1 MSDILFNK
9 ELRAARVELTSA
21 RRAFWTAALVPCFAG
36 SAITLSAGM
45 IVSVLSWTGLLTAS
59 SVLAYFT
66 IGLLFSS
73 FILMFLGA
81 HCLDR
86 RDAAERA
93 ERIERSR
100 REGLVVKDYI
110 DTWQK

>member
-1 MSDILFNK
+1 M
-9 ELRAARVELTSA
+9 V
-21 RRAFWTAALVPCFAG
+21 
-36 SAITLSAGM
+36 
-45 IVSVLSWTGLLTAS
+45 VSVLSWTGLITAS
-59 SVLAYFT
+59 RLLAYST

>member
-1 MSDILFNK
+1 MSEILLSK
-9 ELRAARVELTSA
+9 DSRAAEVELTSA
-21 RRAFWTAALVPCFAG
+21 RRAFWTAAIVPCFAG
-36 SAITLSAGM
+36 SAMTLVAGM
-45 IVSVLSWTGLLTAS
+45 IVSVLSWTGLITAS
-59 SVLAYFT
+59 HLLAYST

-86 RDAAERA
+86 RDAAERS

-100 REGLVVKDYI
+100 REGLIAQDYTN
-110 DTWQK
+110 TWQK